1 MAASDNRNSDPVSA
15 FYFLEDVILILEEEN
30 PESAA
35 RIMEAVTADMQSSGW
50 AVLRTPAN
58 AFIAICEGM
67 EHHFLPCKG
76 GYVMKVY
83 SKGEMAYHADV
94 LHHLPEYE

>member
-1 MAASDNRNSDPVSA
+1 
-15 FYFLEDVILILEEEN
+15 
-30 PESAA
+30 
-35 RIMEAVTADMQSSGW
+35 
-50 AVLRTPAN
+50 
-58 AFIAICEGM
+58 M